1 MLSKYLLLSLMQ
13 PITYSHHD
21 WYEYII
27 GHHNDTS
34 INISDTTTKAFYYLL
49 FNHDVVQTF
58 ECKYVPRITL
68 LGRCYY

>member
-21 WYEYII
+21 WYEYLI

-49 FNHDVVQTF
+49 FNHDVA
-58 ECKYVPRITL
+58 
-68 LGRCYY
+68 